1 MGEMT
6 RIAINGFGRIGR
18 CVLRALNKST
28 NHNLEVVA
36 INDLTDDAM
45 LAHLLEYDSVHGKY
59 DGTVA
64 QGDNEIIVDGKSIKT
79 LAERD
84 PTKLPWG
91 EMGVDIVIE
100 STGIFTDGEKAK
112 MHVQA
117 GAKRVLISAPGKNVD
132 ATLAYGVN
140 HETFDASKHFLVSNA
155 SCTTNCLAPV
165 AKVLNDSFGIEHG
178 LMTTIHAVT
187 NDQQILDLPHKDYRR
202 ARAAFESMIP
212 TTTGAAKAVGLV
224 LPELAGKLNGF
235 AVRVPTKDVSLV
247 DLVANV
253 SKDVTKEEVNAALN
267 AAANGPM
274 KGVLGVSDKPLVS
287 IDFIGNANSSTV
299 DSALTDVMEK
309 RMVKVVSWYDNEW
322 GYSSRVVDIANYMA
336 KQSS

>member
-1 MGEMT
+1 MT

-253 SKDVTKEEVNAALN
+253 GKDVTKEEVNAALV